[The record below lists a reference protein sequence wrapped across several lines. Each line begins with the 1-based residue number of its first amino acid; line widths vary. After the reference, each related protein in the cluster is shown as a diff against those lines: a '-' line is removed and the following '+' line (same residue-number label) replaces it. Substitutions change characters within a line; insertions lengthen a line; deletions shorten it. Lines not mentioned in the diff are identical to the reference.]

1 MMAFWSWMT
10 HVGLVIFIL
19 TDLLA
24 TVMAVVELRSN
35 RKDARKHHETV
46 LDILNGK
53 EDKKEETS

>member
-1 MMAFWSWMT
+1 MT

-24 TVMAVVELRSN
+24 TVMAVAELRSN

-53 EDKKEETS
+53 EDKKEGTS